1 MVKENSML
9 ERLPPRTRA
18 GIAPAGALLVAGAVF
33 VWAPSTAPAQGQPP
47 GTTQTVPGW
56 AGTPPLQPGQAP
68 PPGGGLVT
76 VTPGQVVVNYYSV
89 QPADMTA
96 SALMRTDV
104 YNLQDERLGRIE
116 DVVIGGG
123 REIAAIVVG
132 VGGFL
137 GIGERYAALPPSAVV
152 LTRQANGST
161 RAVVDATREQL
172 RNSPEFKYE
181 GHLRR

>member
-1 MVKENSML
+1 MS
-9 ERLPPRTRA
+9 TRSILA
-18 GIAPAGALLVAGAVF
+18 ACAAAALVAGAALAQ
-33 VWAPSTAPAQGQPP
+33 APQQSQSGGSQ
-47 GTTQTVPGW
+47 QTLPGW

-68 PPGGGLVT
+68 PPGGGLVA
-76 VTPGQVVVNYYSV
+76 VVPGQVVVTYYAV

-96 SALMRTDV
+96 SSLMRTDV

-116 DVVIGGG
+116 DLVIGGG
-123 REIAAIVVG
+123 REVAAVVVG

-152 LTRQANGST
+152 LTRQPNGSM
-161 RAVVDATREQL
+161 RAVVDATRDQL

-181 GHLRR
+181 GNLRR

>member
-1 MVKENSML
+1 MPVRFPLKTCFGVAL
-9 ERLPPRTRA
+9 
-18 GIAPAGALLVAGAVF
+18 AGALLAQ
-33 VWAPSTAPAQGQPP
+33 APSTAPAQGQPGGSP
-47 GTTQTVPGW
+47 QTLPGW
-56 AGTPPLQPGQAP
+56 AGTSPLQPGQAP
-68 PPGGGLVT
+68 PAGGGLVA
-76 VTPGQVVVNYYSV
+76 VVPGQVVVTYYAV

-96 SALMRTDV
+96 SGLMRTEV

-116 DVVIGGG
+116 DLVIGAG

-137 GIGERYAALPPSAVV
+137 GIGERYAALPPSAVA
-152 LTRQANGST
+152 LTRQPNGSM
-161 RAVVDATREQL
+161 RAVVDATRDAL

>member
-1 MVKENSML
+1 MPKRFAPKV
-9 ERLPPRTRA
+9 RA
-18 GIAPAGALLVAGAVF
+18 GAALVVAAGAALAQAQ
-33 VWAPSTAPAQGQPP
+33 QGQP
-47 GTTQTVPGW
+47 GGSAQTLPGW

-68 PPGGGLVT
+68 PAGGGLVA
-76 VTPGQVVVNYYSV
+76 VVPGQVVVTYYAV

-96 SALMRTDV
+96 TSLMRTDV

-116 DVVIGGG
+116 DLVIGGG
-123 REIAAIVVG
+123 REIAAIVIG

-152 LTRQANGST
+152 LTRQPNGSV
-161 RAVVDATREQL
+161 RAVVDATRDQL

-181 GHLRR
+181 GNLRR

>member
-1 MVKENSML
+1 MF
-9 ERLPPRTRA
+9 ERSLF
-18 GIAPAGALLVAGAVF
+18 IACAAAAAVLATAGAAVF
-33 VWAPSTAPAQGQPP
+33 AQAPQQGQS
-47 GTTQTVPGW
+47 GGSQQTLPGW

-68 PPGGGLVT
+68 PPGGGLVA
-76 VTPGQVVVNYYSV
+76 VVPGQVVVTYYAV

-96 SALMRTDV
+96 TSLMRTDV

-116 DVVIGGG
+116 DLVIGGG
-123 REIAAIVVG
+123 REVAAIVVG

-152 LTRQANGST
+152 LTRQPNGSM
-161 RAVVDATREQL
+161 RAVVDATRDAL

-181 GHLRR
+181 GNLRR

>member
-1 MVKENSML
+1 MH
-9 ERLPPRTRA
+9 ERFPLRA
-18 GIAPAGALLVAGAVF
+18 WAGAAFAGALLAQV
-33 VWAPSTAPAQGQPP
+33 PSAAPAQQGQS
-47 GTTQTVPGW
+47 GSTQTLPGW
-56 AGTPPLQPGQAP
+56 AGTAPLQPGQAP
-68 PPGGGLVT
+68 PAGGGLVA
-76 VTPGQVVVNYYSV
+76 VIPGQVVVTYYAV

-96 SALMRTDV
+96 TGLMRTDV

-116 DVVIGGG
+116 DLVIGGG

-152 LTRQANGST
+152 LTKQPNGST
-161 RAVVDATREQL
+161 RAVVDATRDAL

-181 GHLRR
+181 GSLRR